1 MTLSQNRISIHL
13 QVLTSGPMV
22 LILDLLFQESES
34 WFSILSLCAL
44 LCLGRSSPKFC
55 LSGTQIQHWP
65 SFSAL
70 SRLSLPSRAMGM
82 SGICQGFS
90 TIFLEPLQS
99 LPLTLFISG
108 ARTFCLF
115 IFLRLSK
122 SPLFLWRHM
131 SFQPGLPST
140 KICFVSHRYL
150 VSVYMTNTVLETKQ
164 INTVSV

>member
-1 MTLSQNRISIHL
+1 M
-13 QVLTSGPMV
+13 LTSGPMV
-22 LILDLLFQESES
+22 LMLDLLFQESES
-34 WFSILSLCAL
+34 RFSILSLCAI

-55 LSGTQIQHWP
+55 FSGTQIQHWP
-65 SFSAL
+65 CFSAL
-70 SRLSLPSRAMGM
+70 SRLSLPSRAMDT
-82 SGICQGFS
+82 SWICQGFS
-90 TIFLEPLQS
+90 TIFLEHLQS
-99 LPLTLFISG
+99 LPPTLRISG
-108 ARTFCLF
+108 ALTFCPF

-164 INTVSV
+164 SNTASVS